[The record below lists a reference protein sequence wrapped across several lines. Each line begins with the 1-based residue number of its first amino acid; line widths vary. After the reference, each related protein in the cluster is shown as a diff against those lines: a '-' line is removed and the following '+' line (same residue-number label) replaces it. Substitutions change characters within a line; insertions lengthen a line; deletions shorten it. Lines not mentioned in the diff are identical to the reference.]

1 MRPGVP
7 AIENGFPKSMALAF
21 ALKREGEA
29 EAAKEMEGICEEEAF
44 EEEETVGIPTRDLP
58 GEEEEA
64 DTN

>member
-1 MRPGVP
+1 
-7 AIENGFPKSMALAF
+7 MALAF

-44 EEEETVGIPTRDLP
+44 EEEETEVGIPTRDLP